1 MNNSEQT
8 EKLLNIVKKLRS
20 PEGCPWDRRQ
30 TSESM
35 LPCLLDEVYEFFE
48 AVDEGNREM
57 VKEELGD
64 ILMQVVFHSQLA
76 HERGDFSYRDVVE
89 TISEK
94 LIRRHPHVFSSNKAS
109 DEKEI
114 LRNWEDIKRKEKGK
128 EKRKYLTDGIPE
140 ALPAL
145 FKAEK
150 FQKRLA
156 RSGFDWDNIPS
167 VLDKV
172 EEEFKE
178 FREAVENNDQV
189 NAEEELGDIMF
200 ALVNVARHKDISA
213 EDALRKTIDK
223 FKKRVNHIED
233 RLNNSGK
240 RFEETDLEVL
250 DSYWEEAKS
259 ELE

>member
-1 MNNSEQT
+1 MNSSEQT
-8 EKLLNIVKKLRS
+8 EKLLNIVERLRS

-30 TSESM
+30 TPESM

-57 VKEELGD
+57 VREELGD

-94 LIRRHPHVFSSNKAS
+94 LIRRHPHVFSSDKVS
-109 DEKEI
+109 DEKEV

-156 RSGFDWDNIPS
+156 RSGFDWNNLAP

-172 EEEFKE
+172 EEEFRE

-200 ALVNVARHKDISA
+200 ALVNVARHKEISA
-213 EDALRKTIDK
+213 EEALRKTIDK
-223 FKKRVNHIED
+223 FKKRVNYIED
-233 RLNNSGK
+233 RLNSSGK
-240 RFEETDLEVL
+240 KFEDSSLEVL